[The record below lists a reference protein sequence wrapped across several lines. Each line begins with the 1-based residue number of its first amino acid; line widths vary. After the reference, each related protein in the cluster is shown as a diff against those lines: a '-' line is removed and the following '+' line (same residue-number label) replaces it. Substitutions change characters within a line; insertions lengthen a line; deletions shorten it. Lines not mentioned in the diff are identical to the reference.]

1 MKNPFRKKSKGKSIS
16 KKARQRELRN
26 VAASF
31 AIIDEFS
38 RRNLIFWQVKNRMLL
53 IEESLAMVELG
64 LGAALFE
71 GFLKKVCDWQNF
83 KLINEAYEQK
93 RIDIEAA
100 AVRSAQEKSEKPL
113 SNADILRIRQHSRTF
128 MEQIPSEKLPNLIR
142 EFDILVIRATA
153 TTADSATEENGQ
165 LLAVGHYDGEKLEMA
180 MYDDVKSSL
189 VSSDGSYED

>member
-16 KKARQRELRN
+16 KKARMRELGN
-26 VAASF
+26 TAAAF

-38 RRNLIFWQVKNRMLL
+38 RFNFIFWQVKNRMLL
-53 IEESLAMVELG
+53 IEESLALVELG
-64 LGAALFE
+64 LGAAKFKD
-71 GFLKKVCDWQNF
+71 FLKKVCDWQNF

-93 RIDIEAA
+93 RIEIEAA

-128 MEQIPSEKLPNLIR
+128 MEQIPSDKLPNLIR

-189 VSSDGSYED
+189 VSSYGSDED